1 MCRVIAWDGQISL
14 WVCMCVMQCVLG
26 SDLCSL
32 YLCISPRSS
41 DQCCPLLCTRHPSL
55 KADPCVRARAR
66 AANIYYESSQRSG
79 QSVSVSGVTSDS
91 KDLPTPG
98 HPVTIE
104 CWLTQ
109 HQSLITVTEMTLGL
123 TVTLLAT
130 GLSLAT
136 AETVL
141 GDICKYGILSN
152 GHRYLEVVNLKF
164 YAEKE
169 TRNTP
174 IQASGN
180 SHKMSYIYSLS
191 LFN

>member
-1 MCRVIAWDGQISL
+1 
-14 WVCMCVMQCVLG
+14 
-26 SDLCSL
+26 
-32 YLCISPRSS
+32 
-41 DQCCPLLCTRHPSL
+41 
-55 KADPCVRARAR
+55 
-66 AANIYYESSQRSG
+66 
-79 QSVSVSGVTSDS
+79 
-91 KDLPTPG
+91 
-98 HPVTIE
+98 
-104 CWLTQ
+104 
-109 HQSLITVTEMTLGL
+109 MTLGL

-152 GHRYLEVVNLKF
+152 GHRYLEVVKLKF

-169 TRNTP
+169 NRKTP